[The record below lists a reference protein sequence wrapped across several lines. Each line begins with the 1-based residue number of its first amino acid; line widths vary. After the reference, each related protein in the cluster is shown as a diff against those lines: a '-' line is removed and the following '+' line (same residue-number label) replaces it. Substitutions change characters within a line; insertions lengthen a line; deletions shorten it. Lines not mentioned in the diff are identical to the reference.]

1 MNRAI
6 GLIET
11 KGYVGAIEALDAA
24 LKSANVTCQG
34 KELSTGGMVT
44 VYLSGDVSAVQSAV
58 DAGSSAASRVGQLVS
73 SHVIPRL
80 ASGLEVLFQPD
91 DSENNTSKARQKSK
105 QASNEKPQEEQKQKK
120 NLNIDGRNKSTQ
132 DPDINSIKQDAA
144 SGLNADQFKS
154 ENNDSV
160 TSNSETEKVK
170 LNEVDCEEEN
180 SDVEKES
187 QDKVTFGGKSYD
199 VFGNSG
205 IVKLKVTQ
213 LRRLARQL
221 EITTMQRNNIKY
233 ANKKQLIEA
242 IREHIKGGH

>member
-91 DSENNTSKARQKSK
+91 DSENNTSKPRQKSK

-120 NLNIDGRNKSTQ
+120 T
-132 DPDINSIKQDAA
+132 
-144 SGLNADQFKS
+144 
-154 ENNDSV
+154 
-160 TSNSETEKVK
+160 
-170 LNEVDCEEEN
+170 
-180 SDVEKES
+180 
-187 QDKVTFGGKSYD
+187 
-199 VFGNSG
+199 
-205 IVKLKVTQ
+205 
-213 LRRLARQL
+213 
-221 EITTMQRNNIKY
+221 
-233 ANKKQLIEA
+233 
-242 IREHIKGGH
+242 

>member
-58 DAGSSAASRVGQLVS
+58 DAGSSAASRVGELVS
-73 SHVIPRL
+73 SHVIPRS
-80 ASGLEVLFQPD
+80 ASGLEVLFQPEAKEKAPD
-91 DSENNTSKARQKSK
+91 NDGDDHSTQEIDTNALQEDTSQVSEMQEKQEKQKDEDAVENKGSQTIKSEKTDPVNHDSER
-105 QASNEKPQEEQKQKK
+105 EDEEGMKVSFSGK
-120 NLNIDGRNKSTQ
+120 NY
-132 DPDINSIKQDAA
+132 
-144 SGLNADQFKS
+144 
-154 ENNDSV
+154 E
-160 TSNSETEKVK
+160 
-170 LNEVDCEEEN
+170 
-180 SDVEKES
+180 
-187 QDKVTFGGKSYD
+187 

-205 IVKLKVTQ
+205 IAKLKVTQ

-221 EITTMQRNNIKY
+221 EVTTMQRNNIKY

-242 IREHIKGGH
+242 IRDHIKGGH

>member
-1 MNRAI
+1 MNCAI

-24 LKSANVTCQG
+24 LKSANVTCKG

-44 VYLSGDVSAVQSAV
+44 IYLSGDVSAVQSAV
-58 DAGSSAASRVGQLVS
+58 DAGSSAASRVGELVS

-80 ASGLEVLFQPD
+80 APGLEVLFQPD
-91 DSENNTSKARQKSK
+91 DIETKKPSVPRQESK
-105 QASNEKPQEEQKQKK
+105 QEPKQDIKNESGQEKDID
-120 NLNIDGRNKSTQ
+120 IDGHSKSTQ
-132 DPDINSIKQDAA
+132 DIDINSVQRKAKAVPEKQ
-144 SGLNADQFKS
+144 
-154 ENNDSV
+154 
-160 TSNSETEKVK
+160 ETAVKPEKVESK
-170 LNEVDCEEEN
+170 DEISQKRDIEA
-180 SDVEKES
+180 KEDT
-187 QDKVTFGGKSYD
+187 QVQVTFSGKSYE

-205 IVKLKVTQ
+205 IANLKVTQ

-221 EITTMQRNNIKY
+221 EVTTIQRNNIKY

>member
-24 LKSANVTCQG
+24 LKSANVTCKG

-44 VYLSGDVSAVQSAV
+44 IYLSGDVSAVQSAV
-58 DAGSSAASRVGQLVS
+58 DAGSSAASRVGELVS

-80 ASGLEVLFQPD
+80 ASGLEALFQPE
-91 DSENNTSKARQKSK
+91 DSETKKASQPRQES
-105 QASNEKPQEEQKQKK
+105 EQEPK
-120 NLNIDGRNKSTQ
+120 Q
-132 DPDINSIKQDAA
+132 DPKSQAGQEKDLDINSVQGKAKAIPEKQETLAQPEKLESEESDAQIKAP
-144 SGLNADQFKS
+144 
-154 ENNDSV
+154 DSQ
-160 TSNSETEKVK
+160 E
-170 LNEVDCEEEN
+170 D
-180 SDVEKES
+180 S
-187 QDKVTFGGKSYD
+187 QAQVTFSGKTYE
-199 VFGNSG
+199 VFGNGG
-205 IVKLKVTQ
+205 IAKLKVTQ

-221 EITTMQRNNIKY
+221 EVTTMQRNNIKY